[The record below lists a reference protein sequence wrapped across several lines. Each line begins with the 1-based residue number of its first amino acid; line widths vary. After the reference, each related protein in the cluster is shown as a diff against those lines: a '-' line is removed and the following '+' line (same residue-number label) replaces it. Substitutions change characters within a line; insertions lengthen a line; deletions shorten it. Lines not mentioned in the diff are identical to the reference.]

1 MKKEYFYNNLTYK
14 VVAHK
19 ASVHGVTALLL
30 SPGNNWIVANGLNI
44 RDTTELPEATIYH
57 GDWNHGHYFMEN
69 ETEAKRYFNS
79 VPFPVE
85 EYWKY

>member
-1 MKKEYFYNNLTYK
+1 MKKEYFYNNLAYK

-19 ASVHGVTALLL
+19 TSIHGVTALLL
-30 SPGNNWIVANGLNI
+30 SPSNNQIVANGLNI
-44 RDTTELPEATIYH
+44 LDTTELPDITIYH

-69 ETEAKRYFNS
+69 ETAARRYFFE